1 METLS
6 ATRDHPVL
14 TCAAVIG
21 AALDEVGEVDPM
33 FLSTAAKETALVE
46 LSAVL
51 ARVEGLLGRVLAN
64 ADDVAVEHGARSVA
78 AWVAH
83 RTRAGRG
90 TVAAAAGLGEALDR
104 RWRRVQVGVL
114 GGAVNI
120 GQARVIAHALDQ
132 LPDDLDPGVLGQA
145 EAYLVAQAAHFD
157 PRALRVL
164 GRRVLEVVAPDL
176 VEDQERRQLE
186 DEERRARQATSLVLR
201 RRGDGTTDIK
211 GRVSD
216 AVAAR
221 LKTYLD
227 AYAAPRR
234 THLHPNDPD
243 DPGEPGTSREP
254 ATTDPETGRRVPYPV
269 RLGRAFTALL
279 EQLPGKSLPAQGGSA
294 TTVVVNVALEGLR
307 AQLGAAGF
315 AGTERVSAAE
325 ALRLACTANIV
336 PVVLGGKGQPL
347 HLGRARRLFSRAQRL
362 AMTVRD
368 GGCRAD
374 GCDIPAAWC
383 EAHHHAR
390 PWSRGGKTDVGD
402 GVLLCS
408 WHHHRAH
415 DPDYLVSRLPNGDV
429 RYQRRT

>member
-6 ATRDHPVL
+6 TTRDHPVL

-21 AALDEVGEVDPM
+21 AALDEVGDVDPM
-33 FLSTAAKETALVE
+33 FMSTAAKQAALVE

-64 ADDVAVEHGARSVA
+64 AGDVAVQHGSRSVA

-104 RWRRVQVGVL
+104 RWRHVQAGVL
-114 GGAVNI
+114 AGAVNI
-120 GQARVIAHALDQ
+120 GQARVIVHALDE
-132 LPDDLDPGVLGQA
+132 LPEDLDPAVLAQA
-145 EAYLVAQAAHFD
+145 EAHLVAQAAHFD
-157 PRALRVL
+157 PKALRVL

-176 VEDQERRQLE
+176 VEDQERTQLE

-234 THLHPNDPD
+234 DHL
-243 DPGEPGTSREP
+243 GSGAGP
-254 ATTDPETGRRVPYPV
+254 APESAAVDPETGRRVPYPV
-269 RLGRAFTALL
+269 RLGRAFAALL
-279 EQLPGKSLPAQGGSA
+279 EQLPGRSLPTHGGSA
-294 TTVVVNVALEGLR
+294 TTVVVNVDLEGLR
-307 AQLGAAGF
+307 SQLGAAGF

-325 ALRLACTANIV
+325 ALRLACTADIV
-336 PVVLGGKGQPL
+336 PVVLGGQGQPL

-383 EAHHHAR
+383 EAHHGAQ
-390 PWSRGGKTDVGD
+390 PWSRGGKTDLGD

-415 DPDYLVSRLPNGDV
+415 DPDYLVSRLPNGDL
-429 RYQRRT
+429 RYHRRT

>member
-21 AALDEVGEVDPM
+21 AALDEVGDVDPM
-33 FLSTAAKETALVE
+33 FMSTAAKQTALVE

-186 DEERRARQATSLVLR
+186 DEERRARQATTLVLR
-201 RRGDGTTDIK
+201 RRGDGTTDLR

-234 THLHPNDPD
+234 DHL
-243 DPGEPGTSREP
+243 DPGGNHDGGPEA
-254 ATTDPETGRRVPYPV
+254 ATVDPETGRRVPYPV
-269 RLGRAFTALL
+269 RLGRAFIALL
-279 EQLPGKSLPAQGGSA
+279 EQLPGKSLSAQGGSA

-383 EAHHHAR
+383 EAHHGAR
-390 PWSRGGKTDVGD
+390 PWSRGGKTDLGD

-429 RYQRRT
+429 RYHRRT